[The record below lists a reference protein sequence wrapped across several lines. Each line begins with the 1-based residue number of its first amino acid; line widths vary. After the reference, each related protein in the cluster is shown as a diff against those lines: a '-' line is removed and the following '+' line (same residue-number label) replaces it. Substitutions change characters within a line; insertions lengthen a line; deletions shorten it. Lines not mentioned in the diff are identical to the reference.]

1 MKKITILLCS
11 LTLVFGIVGY
21 ADALLFTNVQ
31 TIDKCLAE
39 GPIANIFTTDKIT
52 YQHATPHDFGVP
64 PDTVNSATLKIL
76 AQYVNGNNDVVS
88 VEGSAVG
95 NLDSG
100 GWFWNGWSSSIF
112 DIKTTF
118 TDWWTKGAPFSVT
131 IDANGCLFDGYLKI
145 ATSTFTLDYEN
156 GDGTVSVPEPGTML
170 MLGFVL
176 LGLVGVSRKRFN
188 NRN

>member
-1 MKKITILLCS
+1 MKKLTVLLCS
-11 LTLVFGIVGY
+11 LALVLGIVGY

-39 GPIANIFTTDKIT
+39 GPIANIFTTDKVT
-52 YQHATPHDFGVP
+52 YQHATPGDFEVP
-64 PDTVNSATLKIL
+64 PDTVNSATLEIL
-76 AQYVNGNNDVVS
+76 AQYVNGNNDVVT
-88 VEGSAVG
+88 VKGSAVG
-95 NLDSG
+95 NLNSG

-112 DIKTTF
+112 DIHTTF
-118 TDWWTKGAPFSVT
+118 TNWTTGSPFSVT
-131 IDANGCLFDGYLKI
+131 IDANGCLLDGYLKI
-145 ATSTFTLDYEN
+145 ATSTFKLDYEN
-156 GDGTVSVPEPGTML
+156 GDGVVSVPEPETML